1 MIKRNLIIIHRGPEY
16 ERDFDELAAKINALD
31 RDITVYHLP
40 ATLKVELPIAA
51 WQHPTL
57 TVSLSS
63 KFRLPI
69 RRGPVLKNY
78 QVEKLAQQEV
88 FRKNGISTP
97 PALAFRFGMRLDP
110 IVFGEYVVLKPSDL
124 RLTSTGRGIHL
135 LRRCQAEGLTL
146 DDFPAD
152 HLIRLNQ
159 RHYIV
164 QKFIDTG
171 EHVSD
176 SRVATFFGQVLYAN
190 TATARNRM
198 PALPETAPNL
208 LANTIS
214 GLVQESDW
222 TWQPEMDMLELAK
235 KVHAA
240 FPNVP
245 LLGTDILREART
257 GKLYVLECNPGGN
270 TWHFSSTFGRSVWQV
285 KMGRSFG
292 ASEKDAEAVGRKL
305 LLDQF
310 NAFNLVAEALAEKT
324 QELAA

>member
-1 MIKRNLIIIHRGPEY
+1 MTKRNLIIIHRGPAY
-16 ERDFDELAAKINALD
+16 ERDFDEIAAKVHALD
-31 RDITVYHLP
+31 RNITVYHLP
-40 ATLKVELPIAA
+40 DNLKVEFPVGT

-63 KFRLPI
+63 RFRLPV
-69 RRGPVLKNY
+69 RRGPLLKNY

-88 FRKNGISTP
+88 FRKNGIATP
-97 PALAFRFGMRLDP
+97 PALPFRFGMRLDP

-135 LRRCQAEGLTL
+135 LRRRQAEKLTL
-146 DDFPAD
+146 HDFPVD
-152 HLIRLNQ
+152 HPIRINQ
-159 RHYIV
+159 KRYIV
-164 QKFIDTG
+164 QRFIDTG

-176 SRVATFFGQVLYAN
+176 SRVATFFGRVLYAN
-190 TATARNRM
+190 TATARNPM
-198 PALPETAPNL
+198 PALPESAPNL
-208 LANTIS
+208 LSNTIS

-222 TWQPEMDMLELAK
+222 CWRPEPDMLELAK
-235 KVHAA
+235 RVHAA
-240 FPNVP
+240 FPNIP

-257 GKLYVLECNPGGN
+257 GRLYVLECNPGGN
-270 TWHFSSTFGRSVWQV
+270 TWHFSSVFGRSVWQV

-292 ASEKDAEAVGRKL
+292 ASEKDAQAVGRKL

-310 NAFNLVAEALAEKT
+310 NAFDLVAEELLEKT